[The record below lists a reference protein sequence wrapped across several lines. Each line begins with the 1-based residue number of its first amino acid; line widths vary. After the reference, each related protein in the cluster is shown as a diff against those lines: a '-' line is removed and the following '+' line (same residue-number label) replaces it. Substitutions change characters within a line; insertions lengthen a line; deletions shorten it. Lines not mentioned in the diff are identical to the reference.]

1 MSEPL
6 NDEKRPPPGLKHRV
20 ITSLRG
26 AGLLRPAPRRGW
38 RPFAW
43 AAGTVAAFAAGY
55 AARSVMGTEPPPATG
70 NRYALLLYTDSTF
83 RPEGSAEERVA
94 EYTEWARSLRARNRL
109 ELGERLRDSA
119 QVVSNRGEVSPGPR
133 DESPYGVMAG
143 LFIISASGM
152 ADAVALAATCP
163 HVKYGGRIVVRWIAG
178 SRI

>member
-1 MSEPL
+1 
-6 NDEKRPPPGLKHRV
+6 
-20 ITSLRG
+20 
-26 AGLLRPAPRRGW
+26 
-38 RPFAW
+38 
-43 AAGTVAAFAAGY
+43 VAAFAAGY

-83 RPEGSAEERVA
+83 RSEGSAEERVA

-163 HVKYGGRIVVRWIAG
+163 HVKYGGRIVVRLIAG
-178 SRI
+178 TRT